1 MELKLYLIL
10 QQLLMAYLN
19 LYGLYKE
26 EMQLLLITISQS
38 ILTELELSNI
48 LMRLQA
54 VISKTLKDNLGISM
68 EVHTLLLQMVQELRP
83 FHEQMMEFYSQKLI

>member
-1 MELKLYLIL
+1 
-10 QQLLMAYLN
+10 
-19 LYGLYKE
+19 
-26 EMQLLLITISQS
+26 MQLLLITISQS

-54 VISKTLKDNLGISM
+54 VISKMLKGNLGISM
-68 EVHTLLLQMVQELRP
+68 EVHTLLLQMVQELHP